1 MCKQNKS
8 GTKGDDIMKKLIAV
22 LGITML
28 MVGGITACGSKDDNK
43 GAENPQQTETPAA
56 APEASQVPETA
67 APEQWETVNGQDG
80 ADQADGS
87 AAQEEKTFTGIVSQV
102 KQGMLITVAKEDD
115 SAAYTFG
122 LEGDVTAKDGDKVKV
137 TYKGGNLED
146 MEGNLVATKIE
157 VLK

>member
-1 MCKQNKS
+1 
-8 GTKGDDIMKKLIAV
+8 MKKLIAV

-56 APEASQVPETA
+56 APEASQAPETA
-67 APEQWETVNGQDG
+67 APEQGETVNGQDG

>member
-1 MCKQNKS
+1 MVLKMTIKAQRTRS
-8 GTKGDDIMKKLIAV
+8 QLRHRRQRRKL
-22 LGITML
+22 
-28 MVGGITACGSKDDNK
+28 
-43 GAENPQQTETPAA
+43 PRY
-56 APEASQVPETA
+56 
-67 APEQWETVNGQDG
+67 PEQGETVNGQDG